1 MEPDDGLSNIFDELV
16 AFRDQN
22 QDMENPTIRC
32 GTIKVKARI
41 PATVASISM
50 EPDGNMHFN
59 CVKCEIAPLG
69 NISGDS
75 KCPNC
80 GTCYTNEEAFSLDT
94 ACSRYST
101 PSASSD
107 CRKGKINKG
116 SLLDHIQHVHYNE
129 LKCKYCG
136 KQFSDEKNLV
146 EHILSVHDSPR
157 EDSVKQNDKEDIG
170 KAALGKEV
178 TMEPD
183 IAEREK
189 LDCERCGEQF
199 HQKTKLEKHISSIH
213 SPKKETT
220 VDICQIV
227 DMKDNLE
234 IFANHPDAKIQYIK
248 DDTALST
255 EEDTSLADIGLMSE
269 SVNDSNGIVDMKDS
283 LEISAN
289 HPYAKKQYI
298 KVDTELSTGKNTG
311 LADFEKLSELINDS
325 STNTATIAEL
335 AKAQGKQFQLSF
347 NNSASIIN
355 LSEFNR
361 ANETE
366 NVKKFESILELYKS
380 IKLRMGGSLIP
391 S

>member
-1 MEPDDGLSNIFDELV
+1 M
-16 AFRDQN
+16 
-22 QDMENPTIRC
+22 
-32 GTIKVKARI
+32 
-41 PATVASISM
+41 
-50 EPDGNMHFN
+50 
-59 CVKCEIAPLG
+59 
-69 NISGDS
+69 
-75 KCPNC
+75 
-80 GTCYTNEEAFSLDT
+80 
-94 ACSRYST
+94 
-101 PSASSD
+101 
-107 CRKGKINKG
+107 
-116 SLLDHIQHVHYNE
+116 
-129 LKCKYCG
+129 
-136 KQFSDEKNLV
+136 
-146 EHILSVHDSPR
+146 
-157 EDSVKQNDKEDIG
+157 KQNDKEDIG

-220 VDICQIV
+220 VDTCQIV